1 MRPDAILGALAEAT
15 PDHPARR
22 VLIGWNWT
30 FVEGPSGCGL
40 AHTPSRGTPGCA
52 PPPEAGDLAGRPL
65 SALARLAG
73 DPNPLAAAIG
83 LAAINAARARP
94 DREGAPLNGL
104 DVFRPIADRT
114 VVFGRFPDLDRR
126 LPGAR
131 IVERDPRPG
140 EVPFEDAPAVVAA
153 AEAVVLTAQSLVNGT
168 FAHVMAMA
176 AGRRVALVGPG
187 TPLDPLLHAAGVEVV
202 AGIVVTDPD
211 EAARRIGEGANVRG
225 LRGCTRAL
233 TLIRPA

>member
-1 MRPDAILGALAEAT
+1 MRADAVLAALADAT
-15 PDHPARR
+15 PDDPARR

-30 FVEGPSGCGL
+30 FVEGPVGCGL
-40 AHTPSRGTPGCA
+40 AHTPSRSVPGCA

-83 LAAINAARARP
+83 LAAINAARART
-94 DREGAPLNGL
+94 DLEGAALNGL
-104 DVFRPIADRT
+104 DVFRAIADRT

-140 EVPFEDAPAVVAA
+140 EFALEDAPAVVAD

-168 FAHVMAMA
+168 FARVMAMA

-187 TPLDPLLHAAGVEVV
+187 TPLDPLLHRVGVEVV
-202 AGIVVTDPD
+202 AGLVVTDPD

-225 LRGCTRAL
+225 LRTCSRPL
-233 TLIRPA
+233 TLVRRS